1 MIGEVRRARLG
12 PAFAFIG
19 LVLVAACKESAP
31 PQLPPP
37 EVMVQVA
44 EQREVPVYHE
54 WVGTMSGYINAAI
67 KPQVKGYLLTKNYLE
82 GSVVAAN
89 QLLFQID
96 PREFQAQLDQA
107 VGNLQQAQAAYG
119 KTQLDVARYTPLAA
133 EGAVSQQELDNA
145 VQANEANKAAVAA
158 AKAAVEQAQLNLG
171 WTKVTSP
178 IAGVSG
184 IAIAQIGDLVE
195 PTTTLTTVS
204 TLDPMKVIFPVSEQ
218 EYLRYAKG
226 RAADEGERASHKDG
240 LELINADESVYP
252 YRGSVSVI
260 GREIDVRT
268 GTLLLEALFS
278 NPQNLLRPGGYAKIR
293 AVIETIPDA
302 VVISQRAVQ
311 NMQGQYQVTVVGADD
326 VVEIRN
332 IEVGPRTGEDWVIT
346 SGVAKGD
353 RVVVEGFQKTR
364 PGMKVAVK
372 PYVPPALSATPWPTA
387 ATPPSLPPV
396 TPPIG

>member
-1 MIGEVRRARLG
+1 MSEDTRRGRARYG
-12 PAFAFIG
+12 A
-19 LVLVAACKESAP
+19 LVALALLAACGKEAP

-44 EQREVPVYHE
+44 ERKDVPVYHT

-82 GSVVAAN
+82 GSVVRTN

-96 PREFQAQLDQA
+96 PREFQAQVDQA
-107 VGNLQQAQAAYG
+107 TGNLQQAQAALG
-119 KTQLDVARYTPLAA
+119 KTQLDVARYTPLAK

-145 VQANEANKAAVAA
+145 IQANRANMAAVAA
-158 AKAAVEQAQLNLG
+158 GQAALEQAKLNLG
-171 WTKVTSP
+171 WTKVLSP

-184 IAIAQIGDLVE
+184 VAIAQIGDLVDQ
-195 PTTTLTTVS
+195 TTTLTTVS
-204 TLDPMKVIFPVSEQ
+204 TLDPIKVIFPVSEQ

-226 RAADEGERASHKDG
+226 RAASEGERASG
-240 LELINADESVYP
+240 EGRLELINADESVYQ

-260 GREIDVRT
+260 GREVDVRT
-268 GTLLLEALFS
+268 GTLLLEALFA
-278 NPQNLLRPGGYAKIR
+278 NPQNVLRPGGYAKIR
-293 AVIETIPDA
+293 AIIETKPNAI
-302 VVISQRAVQ
+302 VISQRAVQ
-311 NMQGQYQVTVVGADD
+311 DLQGQYQVSVVGADD

-332 IEVGPRTGEDWVIT
+332 VVVGPRTGGDWVIT
-346 SGVAKGD
+346 EGIEQGD
-353 RVVVEGFQKTR
+353 RVIVEGFEKTR

-372 PYVPPALSATPWPTA
+372 PYVPSKGSATPWPTA
-387 ATPPSLPPV
+387 ATPPAPLPV

>member
-1 MIGEVRRARLG
+1 MIGEVRRPRLG
-12 PAFAFIG
+12 SAFAFVG
-19 LVLVAACKESAP
+19 LVLVAACKEAAP

-37 EVMVQVA
+37 EVMVQEAV
-44 EQREVPVYHE
+44 QRDVPVYHE

-107 VGNLQQAQAAYG
+107 VGNLQQAQAALG
-119 KTQLDVARYTPLAA
+119 KTQLDVARYTPLAK

-145 VQANEANKAAVAA
+145 VQANEANVAAVAA

-226 RAADEGERASHKDG
+226 RAKEEGERASRDGG
-240 LELINADESVYP
+240 LELINADETVYP
-252 YRGSVSVI
+252 YHGSVSVI

-268 GTLLLEALFS
+268 GTLTLEALFA
-278 NPQNLLRPGGYAKIR
+278 NPQNILRPGGYAKIR
-293 AVIETIPDA
+293 AVIETKPNAI
-302 VVISQRAVQ
+302 VISARAVQ
-311 NMQGQYQVTVVGADD
+311 DLQGQYQVSVVGADD

-332 IEVGPRTGEDWVIT
+332 VTVGPRSGEDWVI
-346 SGVAKGD
+346 SEGLAKGE
-353 RVVVEGFQKTR
+353 RVIVEGFQKTK

-372 PYVPPALSATPWPTA
+372 PYIPPTLLATPWPTA
-387 ATPPSLPPV
+387 ATPPTVPPV
-396 TPPIG
+396 TPPAG